1 MVLSAIP
8 LQQVQAQGAYSE
20 KLNVFI
26 AGSDALWYFSFSG
39 INGSSKLSPLESTS
53 GLAWYNI
60 TAIKTTGW
68 KSDFQLFGTKG
79 YNLLPVPFVPSQGLF
94 LTVGSDSYS
103 DASASASAL
112 NPYLLTSFV
121 SLSNGTGTYSF
132 YSPLSFSD
140 VVPSTLLSFL
150 PTSRAGFAGG
160 ISSSGFQ
167 STPSPFVILEG
178 QKSGSGF
185 THGLVIGSISAT
197 ALDSSNRPSI
207 LSYFGSTVTS
217 LKAPSQSSSS
227 VIQIKFLDG
236 IVKSTDAT
244 ATVTHDR
251 SHFTGSYTLNVP
263 SGKQITKINATV
275 VEAPPVLLATR
286 AVDVGVLRTG
296 DNISVTIGLRNLSP
310 SVPITRVSFS
320 DTWWNK
326 AAGFKF
332 VGGNYTAPSG
342 TIAAGSIVT
351 PVYRLQYTGTG
362 SGSVTIP
369 ASTVS
374 YSYLVGGSTFNA
386 TALLNPIR
394 LSGVDDAVVYASATP
409 SGGFGKPVGASQTFN
424 LTVTNVGT
432 LPASSVVVAGHS
444 IPGLAART
452 GGSLGGSATVA
463 VSQSALGLLGV
474 NLTRSYSVTYK
485 DPSGSSLNATTNVVS
500 DVFSHSSM
508 RVGLPS
514 LITSALLA
522 PLSNH
527 RTNLTL
533 TFATSNPGL
542 ANITSF
548 SAKLSLPAGLGC
560 GKVSGT
566 GLSCSGNQLSI
577 DYRVLNISSAETSYM
592 KYNLTSPLNYF
603 FGPITFQGTTSG
615 INVTGKS
622 NPVAVPS
629 GVVLTKLFSPQ
640 SLFGGMTSTVS
651 VAGTNAG
658 PLTPYNFS
666 LVSSIDS
673 FDSLTSSAALTKTV
687 QSLAPGGSANFSY
700 GVTMSQTS
708 GNLTASAVSAH
719 FFFGASAFSVRGQA
733 PIVGLYSPLSV
744 SIATSP
750 ASPEEGKNFTINFLI
765 TNPSGVSVSNVQ
777 FTLPVPGGL
786 ALSHLRSVQVS
797 GGTLTISSASLS
809 PHSSVQASAVA
820 VASSGIVVPFD
831 KGKLSFSY
839 SGVTVNGV
847 VPSSKGIAVGE
858 DVTTRYLIPTAFII
872 LALLF
877 TAFYVRRKAAPS
889 APVHQ
894 K

>member
-1 MVLSAIP
+1 MVLSALP
-8 LQQVQAQGAYSE
+8 LQQAQAQGAYSE

-26 AGSDALWYFSFSG
+26 AGSDALWYFSFTG
-39 INGSSKLSPLESTS
+39 VNGSSKLSALESTS

-94 LTVGSDSYS
+94 LTVGSDSYA
-103 DASASASAL
+103 DASTAASAL
-112 NPYLLTSFV
+112 DPYMLTSFV
-121 SLSNGTGTYSF
+121 SFSNGTSSYSF

-140 VVPSTLLSFL
+140 VVPSTLLTFL
-150 PTSRAGFAGG
+150 PTSKAGFAGA

-167 STPSPFVILEG
+167 STPSPFVVLEG

-185 THGLVIGSISAT
+185 THGLVLGSISAT

-217 LKAPSQSSSS
+217 LKASSQASSS
-227 VIQIKFLDG
+227 VVQIKFLDG
-236 IVKSTDAT
+236 IVSSTDPAT
-244 ATVTHDR
+244 ITHDSTR
-251 SHFTGSYTLNVP
+251 FTGSYTLNVQ
-263 SGKQITKINATV
+263 SGKQVTKVNATV
-275 VEAPPVLLATR
+275 VQAPPVLLATR

-296 DNISVTIGLRNLSP
+296 DNLAVTIGLRNLSP
-310 SVPITRVSFS
+310 SVPITKVSFS
-320 DTWWNK
+320 DTWWKN

-332 VGGNYTAPSG
+332 VSGNYTVPIG
-342 TIAAGSIVT
+342 TISAGGTVT
-351 PVYRLQYTGTG
+351 PVYRLKYNGT
-362 SGSVTIP
+362 SFGSVIIP
-369 ASTVS
+369 PSTVS

-386 TALLNPIR
+386 TAVLNPIR
-394 LSGVDDAVVYASATP
+394 LSGVDDAVVYASFVP
-409 SGGFGKPVGASQTFN
+409 SGGFGKPVGASQAFN
-424 LTVTNVGT
+424 VTVTNVGT

-444 IPGLAART
+444 IPGLAAKT
-452 GGSLGGSATVA
+452 GGSLGGSATVS

-474 NLTRSYSVTYK
+474 NLTRSYSVTYQ
-485 DPSGSSLNATTNVVS
+485 DPGGSSLNASTNVVS

-514 LITSALLA
+514 LIPSALLA
-522 PLSNH
+522 PLSNQ

-548 SAKLSLPAGLGC
+548 SAKLTLPRGLGC
-560 GKVSGT
+560 GKVSGP

-577 DYRVLNISSAETSYM
+577 NYRVLNISAAETSYM

-603 FGPITFQGTTSG
+603 LGPISFQGATSG
-615 INVTGKS
+615 INLTGMS
-622 NPVAVPS
+622 NPVAIPS
-629 GVVLTKLFSPQ
+629 GVVLTKQFSPQ
-640 SLFGGMTSTVS
+640 SLFGGMTSSVS
-651 VAGTNAG
+651 VAAVNAG
-658 PLTPYNFS
+658 PLTAYNFT
-666 LVSSIDS
+666 LVTSVDS

-687 QSLAPGGSANFSY
+687 QSLAPGGKANLSY

-708 GNLTASAVSAH
+708 GNLTATAVSAN
-719 FFFGASAFSVRGQA
+719 FFFGGAAFSVRGQA
-733 PIVGLYSPLSV
+733 PVVGIYSPLSI

-777 FTLPVPGGL
+777 FTLPVPSGL
-786 ALSHLRSVQVS
+786 ALTHLQSVQVS
-797 GGTLTISSASLS
+797 AGTLTISSTSLA

-839 SGVTVNGV
+839 SGVTVNGI
-847 VPSSKGIAVGE
+847 VPSAKGIAVGE
-858 DVTTRYLIPTAFII
+858 DVTTRYLIPTAFVI
-872 LALLF
+872 LVLLLTAL
-877 TAFYVRRKAAPS
+877 YVRRKAAPS
-889 APVHQ
+889 APVPQ